1 MEEKIL
7 FVDDEPN
14 LLAAVKRQLRGE
26 YTIDTALGA
35 KEGLLSV
42 ETKGPYAVV
51 VSDLR
56 MPHMDGIQFL
66 QQVRD
71 MAPDTVRMMLSGNA
85 DMASAV
91 NAINRG
97 RGLSSITGP
106 R

>member
-1 MEEKIL
+1 
-7 FVDDEPN
+7 
-14 LLAAVKRQLRGE
+14 
-26 YTIDTALGA
+26 
-35 KEGLLSV
+35 
-42 ETKGPYAVV
+42 
-51 VSDLR
+51 
-56 MPHMDGIQFL
+56 MDGIQFL